1 LNIEKKTKELI
12 ISALK
17 VFGHSTLGKKRA
29 AKALGISIATLYR
42 KMNEFNITED

>member
-17 VFGHSTLGKKRA
+17 VFSHSTLGKKRA
-29 AKALGISIATLYR
+29 AKALGISITTLYR
-42 KMNEFNITED
+42 KMNEFNIIR